1 MTLWVMRSDEPCPCG
16 TGDQFGMCCLP
27 LLVGERQAETAEE
40 LMRSRYSAYVVGD
53 SEYLWRTWHPRTRPA
68 DVAEY
73 TVTWT
78 RLEIVDC
85 VDGRREDG
93 SGEVE
98 FRAHHR
104 AGMLH
109 ERSRF
114 AVRGGRWFY
123 VDGDLLD

>member
-1 MTLWVMRSDEPCPCG
+1 MRADETCPCG
-16 TGDQFGMCCLP
+16 AGDRFGACCLP

-53 SEYLWRTWHPRTRPA
+53 TDYLWRTWHPRTRPD
-68 DVAEY
+68 DVADH

-78 RLEIVDC
+78 RLEIVDR
-85 VDGRREDG
+85 VDGARGDVA
-93 SGEVE
+93 GEVE
-98 FRAHHR
+98 FRAHHK
-104 AGMLH
+104 AGVLQ

-123 VDGDLLD
+123 VDGDFSD